1 MTIIEIITRILLELI
16 DLIIAPIDSAL
27 EHYGYGGM
35 YLDDYIIKLGF
46 GSVEWFSFNLH
57 DLIIIVIGL
66 IFGFIIL
73 RLIYRF
79 IKWLFRLG
87 KGLVGIR

>member
-1 MTIIEIITRILLELI
+1 MTIVDIITQMLLAIAELVI
-16 DLIIAPIDSAL
+16 SPIDTVL
-27 EHYGYGGM
+27 EHIGYGGM
-35 YLDDYIIKLGF
+35 LLGDYNIKVGF

-57 DLIIIVIGL
+57 DLIIIILGL
-66 IFGFIIL
+66 ALAFILL